1 MIESPCEDPF
11 LACFLDS
18 LELATIFSGTESDW
32 ILPEIFEGSEILT
45 EVRFEPDS
53 FIAPYLSY
61 DSENNEVSYD
71 GFEISALT
79 FVNIDITLVNSLS
92 ENPYTMQVIV
102 YPSIEESVTES
113 EEEKEEEEE
122 KEAETPSE
130 EVLEDDP
137 EGSEE
142 DASDDVV
149 DEKSTTFRAP
159 LSY

>member
-1 MIESPCEDPF
+1 M
-11 LACFLDS
+11 DS
-18 LELATIFSGTESDW
+18 LELATIFSGTESEW
-32 ILPEIFEGSEILT
+32 TLPEIFEGGEILT

-71 GFEISALT
+71 GFEISDLT

-102 YPSIEESVTES
+102 YPGIEEEPETES
-113 EEEKEEEEE
+113 EEEEKEEEEE
-122 KEAETPSE
+122 ETPPE
-130 EVLEDDP
+130 EIIEEDP
-137 EGSEE
+137 EGSAE

-149 DEKSTTFRAP
+149 DEKSTTYRAP